1 MVHDA
6 DIATSGDA
14 AISCSNMVES
24 DFCNIQ
30 VKYFQTDTD
39 NSTFTLSDR
48 SRGCISEGNQDR
60 MPED

>member
-24 DFCNIQ
+24 DFCNVQ

-39 NSTFTLSDR
+39 KSTFTLSDR
-48 SRGCISEGNQDR
+48 GRRCFSEGNQDR
-60 MPED
+60 TLED